1 MKEEWRTI
9 KETNG
14 RYSVSNLGNVKR
26 NEHYTIVSPTSTHTN
41 SLKMF
46 YKERKLNP
54 YLNKDG
60 IKRTN
65 IIEQTTIN

>member
-54 YLNKDG
+54 Q
-60 IKRTN
+60 RS
-65 IIEQTTIN
+65 